1 MDEVLF
7 REVVGEAFERL
18 RYILGEGV
26 VHWRWGEVDRWGVD
40 KVGNETYRRRSPTV
54 ADGSRTVADSLSMV
68 ANRSPIDAD
77 ES

>member
-1 MDEVLF
+1 
-7 REVVGEAFERL
+7 
-18 RYILGEGV
+18 
-26 VHWRWGEVDRWGVD
+26 VD